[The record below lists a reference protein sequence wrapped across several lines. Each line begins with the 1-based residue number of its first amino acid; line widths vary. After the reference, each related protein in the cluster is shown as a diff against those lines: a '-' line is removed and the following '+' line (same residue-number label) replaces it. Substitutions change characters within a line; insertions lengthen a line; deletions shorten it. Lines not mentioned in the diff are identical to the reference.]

1 MKLRDLLNKKVELN
15 SLLDSSPFGWMSTLY
30 DRWFGKKMSSEE
42 AREWWDRNKP
52 ILNPDN
58 PIQYAGTS
66 SWNTVATEAA
76 ARAVRKLHKTE
87 SVKKLKVQKDITSMV
102 GMYGTSAGS
111 GLSMEMVK
119 KALINKLIE
128 HVATSDAVEFTTW
141 TQTNTLGI
149 QETFIS
155 AEINVVQK

>member
-30 DRWFGKKMSSEE
+30 DRWFGKKMSAEE

-66 SWNTVATEAA
+66 SWRTAPPPPHPG
-76 ARAVRKLHKTE
+76 RKLNKTE